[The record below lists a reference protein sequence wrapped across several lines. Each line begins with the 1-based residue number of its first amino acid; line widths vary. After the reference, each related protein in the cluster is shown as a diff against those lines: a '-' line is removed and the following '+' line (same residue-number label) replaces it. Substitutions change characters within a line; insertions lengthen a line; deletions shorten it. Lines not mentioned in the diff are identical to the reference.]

1 MRACALR
8 GKRAL
13 GAVLKL
19 DSSNFGECETGWL
32 ARFERERAA
41 TCSRFV
47 LSASQPVVHSVRHSR
62 SASQPKRVV
71 RQTRSRALRC
81 AARLV
86 PLPQRRLR
94 SSNTNDIVLSTPL
107 TFSSPHYDPR
117 LSSLPL
123 QHTHFTPQGRRLRC
137 QTTPTV
143 PSRLRPAR
151 IHQSLG
157 HQNERR

>member
-94 SSNTNDIVLSTPL
+94 SSNTNDIVLPSPLTSRLHTTPL
-107 TFSSPHYDPR
+107 AFSSRTLILFNTPVFRPEAGACGVR
-117 LSSLPL
+117 LLPQLPL
-123 QHTHFTPQGRRLRC
+123 
-137 QTTPTV
+137 
-143 PSRLRPAR
+143 
-151 IHQSLG
+151 IHDPHAST
-157 HQNERR
+157 RV